1 MIRHGVT
8 QRSRGIFQM
17 SGLFLK
23 AGAFAALCGVK
34 KDTLFHYDQIGILKP
49 EKVDE
54 ENGYRYYSVKQLYTF
69 DLIAALKR
77 LGMSLRE
84 IKAYLDRRSP
94 GEFLELLRVQQSALE
109 EERLRLEAVGQ
120 LLRETIA
127 ATELSRTVTP
137 GTIRLETLAR
147 PERYLAVT
155 AADYTHFDEQQ
166 FLLRSRELLQ
176 QAREHG
182 SLAFPPGD
190 IVTRESLEQNR
201 YVEDYH
207 FCRVDPGPSSEH
219 LMEKPAGT
227 YAVLYHQGSYGTLE
241 QAYATLAHWVK
252 EQGYQ
257 IIGNLYEEDL
267 LHYMSSRDPSHYLMR
282 ISIQVD
288 PEQA

>member
-1 MIRHGVT
+1 
-8 QRSRGIFQM
+8 M

-69 DLIAALKR
+69 DLIAALKK
-77 LGMSLRE
+77 LGMPLRE
-84 IKAYLDRRSP
+84 IKAYLDRRTP
-94 GEFLELLRVQQSALE
+94 QEFLELLRAQQSALE

-120 LLRETIA
+120 LLRETIQ
-127 ATELSRTVTP
+127 ATELARTVTP
-137 GTIRLETLAR
+137 GTIRLETLTQS
-147 PERYLAVT
+147 ERYLAVT
-155 AADYTHFDEQQ
+155 AANYPHFDEQQ

-176 QAREHG
+176 RAREHG

-190 IVTRESLEQNR
+190 IVTRDSLEQGR

-207 FCRVDPGPSSEH
+207 FCRVGPGAAAEE

-241 QAYATLAHWVK
+241 QAYARLARWVQ
-252 EQGYQ
+252 EQGYR

-267 LHYMSSRDPSHYLMR
+267 LHYMSSRDPSRYLMR
-282 ISIQVD
+282 ISIQVEPTERD
-288 PEQA
+288 PKQA

>member
-1 MIRHGVT
+1 
-8 QRSRGIFQM
+8 M
-17 SGLFLK
+17 SGFFLK

-34 KDTLFHYDQIGILKP
+34 KDTLFHYDEVGILQP
-49 EKVDE
+49 ERVDE

-69 DLIAALKR
+69 DLITALKK

-94 GEFLELLRVQQSALE
+94 GDFLELLRAQEVALE

-120 LLRETIA
+120 LLRETIQS
-127 ATELSRTVTP
+127 TELAQAVTP
-137 GTIRLETLAR
+137 DTIRLETLQQ

-166 FLLRSRELLQ
+166 YLLRSRDLLQ
-176 QAREHG
+176 QARSHG

-190 IVTRESLEQNR
+190 IVTRESLEQGR

-207 FCRVDPGPSSEH
+207 FCRVGSGAQSEQ

-227 YAVLYHQGSYGTLE
+227 YAVLYHQGSYDSLEEAYQKLTL
-241 QAYATLAHWVK
+241 WVR
-252 EQGYQ
+252 EQGLQ
-257 IIGNLYEEDL
+257 ITGNLYEEDL
-267 LHYMSSRDPSHYLMR
+267 LHYMSSPDPSCYLMR
-282 ISIQVD
+282 ISIQVAAAD
-288 PEQA
+288 GAAAQ